1 MTQACTTE
9 LTLEQYELLASLLP
23 PETGTGRPRTVNMM
37 SVIQGILYVLVSSC
51 AWRLMPKEY
60 PPSSTVYYYF
70 SKWRNDGS
78 WKRINEHLV
87 EWVRIAQDRDPS
99 PSVASIDSQTVPT
112 AVMVSD
118 SVGYD
123 AGKKT
128 KGRKRFT
135 MVDTLG
141 LLLMVKVVAADIQ
154 ERDGAKQL
162 LTKMNEERHR
172 VPRLVRI
179 WFVDLWSAFGNGGF
193 SGPDFLHWVMD
204 ICHWI
209 VDVVLRPNGS
219 KGFVLLPK
227 RWTVVGEACRRHE
240 NLRLAAL
247 VSSSQR

>member
-1 MTQACTTE
+1 MRVAE
-9 LTLEQYELLASLLP
+9 
-23 PETGTGRPRTVNMM
+23 
-37 SVIQGILYVLVSSC
+37 
-51 AWRLMPKEY
+51 
-60 PPSSTVYYYF
+60 
-70 SKWRNDGS
+70 
-78 WKRINEHLV
+78 
-87 EWVRIAQDRDPS
+87 DRDPS

-112 AVMVSD
+112 AVMVHD

-135 MVDTLG
+135 MVDPLG
-141 LLLMVKVVAADIQ
+141 LLLMVKVVAADVQ

-162 LTKMNEERHR
+162 LTKMNKERHR
-172 VPRLVRI
+172 VPRLTRI
-179 WFVDLWSAFGNGGF
+179 WFDGGF

-227 RWTVVGEACRRHE
+227 RWTVVGEACRRHTD
-240 NLRLAAL
+240 LWLVAL
-247 VSSSQR
+247 VSSSQC